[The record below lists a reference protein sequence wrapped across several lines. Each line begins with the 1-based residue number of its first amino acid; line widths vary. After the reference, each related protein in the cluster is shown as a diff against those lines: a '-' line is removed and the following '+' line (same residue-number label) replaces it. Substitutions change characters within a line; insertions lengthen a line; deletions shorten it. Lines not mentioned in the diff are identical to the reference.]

1 MCLNLII
8 SSLRAYEDDDDDD
21 DDEEWETGKRN
32 AKRISDGYD
41 DGYDNYGEGYDD
53 YGEGWNNGGQMSGW
67 DNQGYDN
74 FHSNGTEVRKITEQ
88 FIWIVPFHTGFHNI
102 DALF

>member
-1 MCLNLII
+1 MNHKHTTISMFNHCDIRSCQMPMCLNLFIC
-8 SSLRAYEDDDDDD
+8 SVKAYEDDD

-41 DGYDNYGEGYDD
+41 DGYDNYDN
-53 YGEGWNNGGQMSGW
+53 YGEGWNNGDQMPDW

-74 FHSNGTEVRKITEQ
+74 FHSNGTEVRKVT
-88 FIWIVPFHTGFHNI
+88 
-102 DALF
+102 